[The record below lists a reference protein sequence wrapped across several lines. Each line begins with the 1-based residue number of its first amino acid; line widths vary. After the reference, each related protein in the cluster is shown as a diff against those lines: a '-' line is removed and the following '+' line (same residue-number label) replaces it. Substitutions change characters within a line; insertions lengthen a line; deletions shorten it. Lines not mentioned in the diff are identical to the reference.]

1 MNTALKFGGYGAIA
15 AFVAIGCAS
24 GTHKPA
30 ANQSPVPAQE
40 APAAPAE
47 APKTQILAPSAM
59 DQVTRAILDGQPI
72 PEALEPDV
80 PSETG
85 DDAEAC
91 REAKQGRFDKAEA
104 KAASKAMKALMKKKE
119 LPAACPDFIPS
130 LDPNL

>member
-1 MNTALKFGGYGAIA
+1 MNPLQFGGCCVIA
-15 AFVAIGCAS
+15 AFATVGCAS

-30 ANQSPVPAQE
+30 ADESAVHTQE
-40 APAAPAE
+40 APATQPQ
-47 APKTQILAPSAM
+47 APKSEILAPNAM

-91 REAKQGRFDKAEA
+91 REAKRGNFDKAHG
-104 KAASKAMKALMKKKE
+104 KAASKAMKELMKKKQ
-119 LPAACPDFIPS
+119 LPAACPDFIPE
-130 LDPNL
+130 LDPTL